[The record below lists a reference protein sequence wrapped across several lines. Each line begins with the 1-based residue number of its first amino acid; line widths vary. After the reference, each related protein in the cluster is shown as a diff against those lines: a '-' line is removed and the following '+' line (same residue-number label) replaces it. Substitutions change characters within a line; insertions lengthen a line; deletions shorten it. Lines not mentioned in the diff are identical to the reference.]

1 MNENFAN
8 TNSNNGSDID
18 MDIDEFEFIEL
29 QPNDINYK

>member
-1 MNENFAN
+1 MHENFEN

-18 MDIDEFEFIEL
+18 MDIDEFEFTEL

>member
-29 QPNDINYK
+29 QPNDINNK